1 MEKMETEDAPK
12 AVDGGEG
19 RDDGDSL
26 DGSLWAHVTE
36 LESTNVSLKEKMKR
50 IRGFEK
56 FVEKSK
62 EVVQNL
68 QKALGD
74 TTLAARKQDLML
86 APVEKYCAELRE
98 RYGEVRCDG
107 ETQVCSHMLIEFIQI
122 MSVIAMFYGIKTIR
136 FWFFLP
142 HFIFRIACIVIICVI
157 DTWLILRATGE
168 NVNEN
173 NVALLISVISFAV
186 AALCALYATWVE
198 VRCAHFV
205 KRSRE
210 TGFSISVARPVGP
223 ATISLSEPQ
232 PNAPEP
238 PLQPIRRLPP
248 LRHHQAQY
256 IVNDET
262 LPAPRN
268 PNEAN

>member
-1 MEKMETEDAPK
+1 METEDAPK

-19 RDDGDSL
+19 RGDGDSL

-50 IRGFEK
+50 IRGSEK
-56 FVEKSK
+56 FVEKSE

-86 APVEKYCAELRE
+86 ASCLVWALSCM
-98 RYGEVRCDG
+98 GNSSG

-210 TGFSISVARPVGP
+210 TGFSISVPRPVGP

>member
-1 MEKMETEDAPK
+1 MANK
-12 AVDGGEG
+12 
-19 RDDGDSL
+19 
-26 DGSLWAHVTE
+26 
-36 LESTNVSLKEKMKR
+36 
-50 IRGFEK
+50 
-56 FVEKSK
+56 
-62 EVVQNL
+62 
-68 QKALGD
+68 
-74 TTLAARKQDLML
+74 
-86 APVEKYCAELRE
+86 RE
-98 RYGEVRCDG
+98 RGGNVVMHFQNPDGFNPNDNMYKSCCCHAKTFTIFIGIFEIFTVCFLLVAVLPDITTRVCDKLSNHTNLDFDDAF
-107 ETQVCSHMLIEFIQI
+107 EEFSLENVTYVSAVLCNNNITCLVWAILQI